1 MLKKGCPD
9 KIELTPLLLFELYTY
24 NYQRTLFE
32 KILNDKIDDAMRAVE
47 EKNSS
52 GCFGNKNQVDSE
64 NQGVEEFSLNIF
76 IELLNILDIMVC
88 LQFEKF

>member
-52 GCFGNKNQVDSE
+52 GCFGKKNQVDSE

-76 IELLNILDIMVC
+76 IELLNILDIMVF
-88 LQFEKF
+88 LKLEKF